1 MKTDEEK
8 MDANSSSSDDSS
20 SESDKDDL
28 DEAKITELKEQVA
41 SSLIWLSDNT
51 VICSSVAHTSPNTLC

>member
-41 SSLIWLSDNT
+41 SSLI
-51 VICSSVAHTSPNTLC
+51 